1 LIKFIYIALILSLDN
16 EILNKYIMNIIIPDK
31 SLLYRTNEV
40 DYYDWNYKF
49 PVKYVQLYRFK
60 TIVRILGDKKFP
72 RLLEFGTGSG
82 ILLPELARH
91 CEMLYACD
99 VHPFMNKVQDLL
111 RQYKI
116 VNFEIKSQGIE
127 KTDYPDN
134 FFDVIVGVS
143 VLEFVKDLEAA
154 IFEIKRILKPNG
166 FFVTICPMQNRILDF
181 LVSLYAKKTAEE
193 EFGDSRKYVTKE
205 LEKNFII
212 DKKGYMLPLIRRHFP
227 VYTHYKLRK

>member
-1 LIKFIYIALILSLDN
+1 MK
-16 EILNKYIMNIIIPDK
+16 IIIPEK
-31 SLLYRTNEV
+31 EKLYRTNNV
-40 DYYDWNYKF
+40 DYYDWNYTF
-49 PVKYVQLYRFK
+49 PIKYIQLYRFK
-60 TIVRILGDKKFP
+60 TIVRILGVNKFP

-91 CEMLYACD
+91 CEKLYACD
-99 VHPFMNKVQDLL
+99 VHPFMDKVEDLL
-111 RQYKI
+111 LQYKI
-116 VNFEIKSQGIE
+116 ENFEVKSQGIE
-127 KTDYPDN
+127 KTDYPDG

-143 VLEFVKDLEAA
+143 VLEFVADLKAA
-154 IFEIKRILKPNG
+154 ILEIKRILKPNG

-181 LVSLYAKKTAEE
+181 LVSLYTKKSAEE

-212 DKKGYMLPLIRRHFP
+212 EKKGYLLPFIGRHFP